1 MPLSTNYQKLKALT
15 LNYNSLTTEHISKI
29 NDIVKSV
36 IDKKTDE
43 YWKNYTNYKISDQ
56 TAITLLLDDDV
67 IVAFSSI
74 VNKKFYGENVYR
86 IFNRFLI
93 NQDYREIGGSNTYFG
108 EHRFFDM
115 IHQQYLYIQQLNP
128 KFVFMSRQRKNT
140 RWLNWYFNKFN
151 NTYGTDFIV
160 SKNQY
165 RICEGSEYDCCQ
177 TLIYPKEM
185 KIPFRKNV

>member
-56 TAITLLLDDDV
+56 TAITLLLDNDV
-67 IVAFSSI
+67 VVAFSSI
-74 VNKKFYGENVYR
+74 VNKKFYGDDVYR

-93 NQDYREIGGSNTYFG
+93 NQDYRETGGSKTYFG
-108 EHRFFDM
+108 EHRFFEM
-115 IHQQYLYIQQLNP
+115 INQQYLYVQQLNP

-140 RWLNWYFNKFN
+140 RWLNWYFDKFN
-151 NTYGTDFIV
+151 KTYGTDFIV

-165 RICEGSEYDCCQ
+165 RICDGSDYDCCQ

-185 KIPFRKNV
+185 KIPFKKTV

>member
-1 MPLSTNYQKLKALT
+1 MPLKTNYKKLKSLT

-43 YWKNYTNYKISDQ
+43 YWKNYTNYKINDQ
-56 TAITLLLDDDV
+56 TAITLLLDNDV
-67 IVAFSSI
+67 VVAFSSI
-74 VNKKFYGENVYR
+74 VNKKFYGDDVYR

-93 NQDYREIGGSNTYFG
+93 NQDYRETGGSKTYFG
-108 EHRFFDM
+108 EHRFFEM
-115 IHQQYLYIQQLNP
+115 INQQYLYVQQLNP

-140 RWLNWYFNKFN
+140 RWLNWYFDKFN
-151 NTYGTDFIV
+151 KTYGTDFIV

-165 RICEGSEYDCCQ
+165 RICNGSDYDCCQ

-185 KIPFRKNV
+185 KIPFKKTV

>member
-1 MPLSTNYQKLKALT
+1 MPLKTNYKKLKSLT

-43 YWKNYTNYKISDQ
+43 YWKNYTNYKINDQ
-56 TAITLLLDDDV
+56 TAITLLLDNDV
-67 IVAFSSI
+67 VVAFSSI
-74 VNKKFYGENVYR
+74 VNKKFYGDDVYR

-93 NQDYREIGGSNTYFG
+93 NQDYRETGGSKTYFG
-108 EHRFFDM
+108 EHRFFEM
-115 IHQQYLYIQQLNP
+115 INQQYLYVQQLNP

-140 RWLNWYFNKFN
+140 RWLNWYFDKFN
-151 NTYGTDFIV
+151 KTYGTDFIV

-165 RICEGSEYDCCQ
+165 RICDGSDYDCCQ

-185 KIPFRKNV
+185 KIPFKKTV

>member
-56 TAITLLLDDDV
+56 KAITLLLDNDV
-67 IVAFSSI
+67 VVAFSSI
-74 VNKKFYGENVYR
+74 VNKKFYGDDVYR

-93 NQDYREIGGSNTYFG
+93 NQDYRETGGSKTYFG
-108 EHRFFDM
+108 EHRFFEM
-115 IHQQYLYIQQLNP
+115 INQQYLYVQQLNP

-140 RWLNWYFNKFN
+140 RWLNWYFDKFN
-151 NTYGTDFIV
+151 KTYGTDFIV

-165 RICEGSEYDCCQ
+165 RICDGSDYDCCQ

-185 KIPFRKNV
+185 KIPFKKTV

>member
-1 MPLSTNYQKLKALT
+1 MPLKTNCKKLKSLT
-15 LNYNSLTTEHISKI
+15 LNSNKLTDTHLNKI
-29 NDIVKSV
+29 NQIIKSV
-36 IDKKTDE
+36 IDIKKDE

-93 NQDYREIGGSNTYFG
+93 NQDYREIGGSKTYFG

>member
-1 MPLSTNYQKLKALT
+1 MPLKTNCKKLKSLT
-15 LNYNSLTTEHISKI
+15 LNSNKLTDTHLNKI
-29 NDIVKSV
+29 NQIIKSV
-36 IDKKTDE
+36 IDIKKDE

-93 NQDYREIGGSNTYFG
+93 NQDYREIGGSKTYFG

-165 RICEGSEYDCCQ
+165 RICERSEYDCCQ

>member
-56 TAITLLLDDDV
+56 TAITLLLDNDV
-67 IVAFSSI
+67 VVAFSSI
-74 VNKKFYGENVYR
+74 VNKKFYGDDVYR

-93 NQDYREIGGSNTYFG
+93 NQDYRETGGSKTYFG
-108 EHRFFDM
+108 EHRFFEM
-115 IHQQYLYIQQLNP
+115 INQQYLYVQQLNP

-140 RWLNWYFNKFN
+140 RWLNWYFDKFN
-151 NTYGTDFIV
+151 KTYGTDFIV

-165 RICEGSEYDCCQ
+165 RICDGSKYDCCQ

-185 KIPFRKNV
+185 DIPFEKII

>member
-1 MPLSTNYQKLKALT
+1 MPLKTNYQKLKSLT
-15 LNYNSLTTEHISKI
+15 LNSNKLTDIHLEKI
-29 NDIVKSV
+29 NEIIKSV
-36 IDKKTDE
+36 VNSKKDE
-43 YWKNYTNYKISDQ
+43 YWKNYIDYKIGDQ
-56 TAITLLLDDDV
+56 TAITLLLDNND

-93 NQDYREIGGSNTYFG
+93 NQDYRESGGSKTYFG
-108 EHRFFDM
+108 EHRFFEM
-115 IHQQYLYIQQLNP
+115 INQQYLYVQQLNP

-140 RWLNWYFNKFN
+140 RWLNYYFDKFNK
-151 NTYGTDFIV
+151 TYGADFVV

-165 RICEGSEYDCCQ
+165 RICDGSDYDCCQ

-185 KIPFRKNV
+185 KIPFEKLL